1 MPETGLSAR
10 QFVIAV
16 LNVVLSEIGVTGVTP
31 SERNCAEADE
41 IDRKIEMIQ
50 RDISA
55 QSRRKNRAV
64 AVCAIAKKYLTIKS
78 LFKSLSTK
86 PPQNNVISKS

>member
-1 MPETGLSAR
+1 MAWFEAA
-10 QFVIAV
+10 FI
-16 LNVVLSEIGVTGVTP
+16 GVTP
-31 SERNCAEADE
+31 SDRNCAEADE
-41 IDRKIEMIQ
+41 IDRKIEKVQ
-50 RDISA
+50 KDRSA

-64 AVCAIAKKYLTIKS
+64 AVCAIAKKCLTIKS